1 MEPLFIAE
9 EQSSPQI
16 TLNKEKSIFE
26 ISGNSLP
33 EDVLTFYAPVLKWLE
48 EYLNQPNQKTEFHF
62 KFLYLNSSSSK
73 VILDILVLL
82 EKIAAQGN
90 YVLIVWHYIELD
102 EDMLSTGKEY
112 ESMVNIPFDF
122 VASM

>member
-1 MEPLFIAE
+1 MEPLFLAE

-16 TLNKEKSIFE
+16 HLDKEKNIFE
-26 ISGNSLP
+26 IAGNSLP
-33 EDVLTFYAPVLKWLE
+33 EDVLTFYAPVLRWLE
-48 EYLNQPNQKTEFHF
+48 EYLLHPNSKTEFHF

-82 EKIAAQGN
+82 EKLAAQGHE
-90 YVLIVWHYIELD
+90 VLIVWHYLEMD
-102 EDMLSTGKEY
+102 EDMQSTGKEY
-112 ESMVNIPFDF
+112 EGMVNVPFDF